1 MMLGWGG
8 GVRGPMVGLMGLA
21 LLLAGCAETENLA
34 VPAALGPMAP
44 ITDPV
49 VAFAAGA
56 SPGAQEA
63 VTLPSTGQTVQLRLV
78 RAYMSANGSECREVQ
93 VGAGTGADSRL
104 LCSAGT
110 GWREAR
116 PLIRGGTGRP

>member
-1 MMLGWGG
+1 MMPGGSG

-21 LLLAGCAETENLA
+21 LLLAGCAETEN
-34 VPAALGPMAP
+34 VPVASPLGPTAP

-49 VAFAAGA
+49 VAFAASS
-56 SPGAQEA
+56 SPGAQES

-78 RAYMSANGSECREVQ
+78 RSYTSANGSECREVQ
-93 VGAGTGADSRL
+93 MGGGTGADSRL

-116 PLIRGGTGRP
+116 PLIRGTTGRP